1 MNIED
6 IKNII
11 TNSKIMEYSEFY
23 TKVKQIKEDVDFFN
37 MYVRRNKTC
46 DRPFTILPCSA
57 SDKAFIDIYNAFG
70 FYSEYIE
77 DVYAIYVLMK
87 AIIEDIYNQT
97 MKFNSGHIREFAEYI
112 KDDFDLNIKNYVTCF
127 IGCSHGC
134 SATLN
139 DLCDILGDE

>member
-1 MNIED
+1 MNIDD
-6 IKNII
+6 IKYIARCE
-11 TNSKIMEYSEFY
+11 IMEYEKFD
-23 TKVKQIKEDVDFFN
+23 KEVKKIKEDVDFFD

-46 DRPFTILPCSA
+46 DRPFIILPCSA

-112 KDDFDLNIKNYVTCF
+112 ESDFNLNIRDYVTCF
-127 IGCSHGC
+127 IGCSQGC
-134 SATLN
+134 SATMN
-139 DLCDILGDE
+139 DLCDILNAK

>member
-11 TNSKIMEYSEFY
+11 TDSKIMEYSEFY
-23 TKVKQIKEDVDFFN
+23 EKVKQIKEDVDFFD
-37 MYVRRNKTC
+37 MYIRRNKRC
-46 DRPFTILPCSA
+46 SRPFTILPCSA
-57 SDKAFIDIYNAFG
+57 SDRAFIDIYNAFG
-70 FYSEYIE
+70 FYSENIE

-87 AIIEDIYNQT
+87 TIIEDIYDKT
-97 MKFNSGHIREFAEYI
+97 MKFNSNQIREFAEFI
-112 KDDFDLNIKNYVTCF
+112 ESDFNLNLKNYVTCF

-134 SATLN
+134 SATMN

>member
-11 TNSKIMEYSEFY
+11 INSKIMDYAKFY
-23 TKVKQIKEDVDFFN
+23 KEVGMIKEDIDFFDV
-37 MYVRRNKTC
+37 YIRRYKKSGC
-46 DRPFTILPCSA
+46 PFTVLPCSA
-57 SDKAFIDIYNAFG
+57 SNRAFIDIYNAFG
-70 FYSEYIE
+70 FYSKNIE

-87 AIIEDIYNQT
+87 AIIEDIYDQT
-97 MKFNSGHIREFAEYI
+97 MKFNSGQIREFAEYI
-112 KDDFDLNIKNYVTCF
+112 ESDFNLNLRNYVTCF

-139 DLCDILGDE
+139 DLYNILNAE

>member
-11 TNSKIMEYSEFY
+11 INSKIMEYDEFY
-23 TKVKQIKEDVDFFN
+23 KKVKQIKEDVAFFS
-37 MYVRRNKTC
+37 MYIWRYKTC

-57 SDKAFIDIYNAFG
+57 SDRAFIDIYNAFG
-70 FYSEYIE
+70 FYSENIE

-87 AIIEDIYNQT
+87 AIIEDIYDKT
-97 MKFNSGHIREFAEYI
+97 MKFNSDQIREFSEYI
-112 KDDFDLNIKNYVTCF
+112 ESDFNLNLKNYVTCF

-134 SATLN
+134 SATIN
-139 DLCDILGDE
+139 DLCDILDDE

>member
-11 TNSKIMEYSEFY
+11 TDSKIMEYSEFY
-23 TKVKQIKEDVDFFN
+23 EKVKQIKEDVDFFD
-37 MYVRRNKTC
+37 MYIRRNKRC
-46 DRPFTILPCSA
+46 GRPFTILPCSA
-57 SDKAFIDIYNAFG
+57 SDRAFIDIYNAFG
-70 FYSEYIE
+70 FYSENIE

-87 AIIEDIYNQT
+87 TIIEDIYDKTKQ
-97 MKFNSGHIREFAEYI
+97 FNSDQIREFAEYI
-112 KDDFDLNIKNYVTCF
+112 ESDFNLNIRDYVTCF

-134 SATLN
+134 SATMN